1 MTAFATTSGTTAE
14 PKLVPVTAAWLARMA
29 ALVRLWMLGAQRDH
43 PRLLSQAPLTIVSP
57 AIEGCTPRG
66 VPVGALSGLLH
77 RSLPAAVRRAQAVP
91 YAAHLIVD
99 ADARA
104 FVLLRLGLAR
114 AVSVIGTPN
123 ATTLVRLAQVAR
135 RQADSLLRAIHD
147 GTLGIPWPAFHEEPG
162 LDGQAARR
170 ALAARLEA
178 DPARAR
184 ALGAAARARGA
195 LRLQDAW
202 PELALIGCWLG
213 GTAGHHTRRLVED
226 YGGVPLRD
234 LGLVASE
241 GRVTLPL
248 ADGTAAGPP
257 ALDAGFF
264 EFIPEEAMET
274 RDPPVLLA
282 HELEVGHRYGVVLSG
297 ANGLY
302 RYDLNDVVE
311 VQGRHHRAPLLA
323 FVRKGRDMTSI
334 TGEKLHVNHVR
345 DAVRQAED
353 ATRVEVWQYR
363 LIPDVDACR
372 YDLLVEPGEAG
383 LDAIG
388 AEAFARAF
396 DEGLGRVNVE
406 YAREAADAPAR
417 RAAAHRHAPGLGRA
431 AVPGRVRAG
440 AARRPAQ
447 VACAGG
453 GLGSRQPRRR
463 DPNLGGEGAMRRAAA
478 SRIGQALLLWVA
490 VGGPILLWWPAA
502 LRLPALWA
510 VVALGVLANALQPS
524 YRLRDAARTP
534 VDRGTFHQIMLTVYG
549 TQAAALVELVLR
561 RPPALPFDALGVGAL
576 LAMGAGLGLR
586 TWAVATLGGW
596 FTLQVGVKP
605 AQRLVQAGP
614 YRLIRHPSYTGAFV
628 ALIASARPPARVGDG
643 GPGGNRALRGVPA
656 PDPPRGAAA
665 GGGTAG
671 VPALHGP
678 DGGATAAVRTRACRA
693 ATTHPAGPRRG

>member
-1 MTAFATTSGTTAE
+1 MGALLAAGLRMREWWPARRFDRAAAEPERAQAAVLRALLRRNAQTAFGREHGFGAIRTVAEYRRAVPVRDYEALRPYVRRIVEGEAAVLTAEPVTAFATTSGTTAE

-29 ALVRLWMLGAQRDH
+29 ALVRMWMLGAQRDH
-43 PRLLSQAPLTIVSP
+43 PRLLSRAPLTIVSP
-57 AIEGCTPRG
+57 AIEGGTPRG

-123 ATTLVRLAQVAR
+123 ATTLVRLAEVAR
-135 RQADSLLRAIHD
+135 READSLLRAIHD

-162 LDGQAARR
+162 LGGQAARR

-372 YDLLVEPGEAG
+372 YDLLVEPDEAG

-406 YAREAADAPAR
+406 YGAKRRTRRLGAPRLAVMRPGWAERQCRAEFAQGR
-417 RAAAHRHAPGLGRA
+417 RDVQHKWRALVAGWDPASRA
-431 AVPGRVRAG
+431 AV
-440 AARRPAQ
+440 
-447 VACAGG
+447 
-453 GLGSRQPRRR
+453 
-463 DPNLGGEGAMRRAAA
+463 
-478 SRIGQALLLWVA
+478 I
-490 VGGPILLWWPAA
+490 
-502 LRLPALWA
+502 
-510 VVALGVLANALQPS
+510 
-524 YRLRDAARTP
+524 
-534 VDRGTFHQIMLTVYG
+534 
-549 TQAAALVELVLR
+549 
-561 RPPALPFDALGVGAL
+561 
-576 LAMGAGLGLR
+576 R
-586 TWAVATLGGW
+586 TWEE
-596 FTLQVGVKP
+596 K
-605 AQRLVQAGP
+605 
-614 YRLIRHPSYTGAFV
+614 
-628 ALIASARPPARVGDG
+628 
-643 GPGGNRALRGVPA
+643 A
-656 PDPPRGAAA
+656 P
-665 GGGTAG
+665 
-671 VPALHGP
+671 
-678 DGGATAAVRTRACRA
+678 
-693 ATTHPAGPRRG
+693 